1 MTTEPAKLTF
11 IADAMLGRLAKSL
24 RMLGYDVL
32 YRADIDDAELK
43 RIALRERR
51 VALTRDHEIAESNLP
66 IRIVLIASDHLE
78 EQLLQTVEELDLE
91 VEGELFTRCLVCN
104 VPVEDVA
111 AADVR
116 DSVPPYVFETQEHFS
131 RCPDCGRIY
140 WAATHVENAREWL
153 GRVLGKDG
161 GAARRP
167 AAGERPAPPP
177 AGNLFVT
184 GRPGVGKTTLI
195 KRVLTDVDAAAGGF
209 VTSEIRAVGTR
220 VGFAITDLRGEEGV
234 LAHVSIE
241 SPFRVGKYGVNRED
255 LERIGVKAL
264 DGAIASSDLVVMDE
278 IGRMELCSEPFQEAV
293 GRALDSAKPVFGTIQ
308 DRDNPFLD
316 EVRARPDVEVVRIT
330 EANRDEMREVVA
342 GKLAALL
349 GRGRD
354 DA

>member
-1 MTTEPAKLTF
+1 VTTETGQRAF

-32 YRADIDDAELK
+32 YRAGIDDAELK
-43 RIALRERR
+43 RIALREGR
-51 VALTRDHEIAESNLP
+51 VALTRDHEIAETNLP

-78 EQLLQTVEELDLE
+78 DQLLQTVEELDLE
-91 VEGELFTRCLVCN
+91 VGGELFTRCLVCN
-104 VPVEDVA
+104 VSVESVA

-131 RCPDCGRIY
+131 RCPSCGKIY

-161 GAARRP
+161 P
-167 AAGERPAPPP
+167 AAGDLPAPPR
-177 AGNLFVT
+177 ARNLFVT

-195 KRVLTDVDAAAGGF
+195 KRVLDDLDADVGGF
-209 VTSEIRAVGTR
+209 VTSEIRAAGAR
-220 VGFAITDLRGEEGV
+220 VGFAITDLRGDEGV

-255 LERIGVKAL
+255 LERIGVGAL

-278 IGRMELCSEPFQEAV
+278 IGRMELCSESFQEAV
-293 GRALDSAKPVFGTIQ
+293 GRALDSPKPVFGTIQ
-308 DRDNPFLD
+308 DRENRFLD

-330 EANRDEMREVVA
+330 EANRDDMRKVVA
-342 GKLAALL
+342 EKLAALL

-354 DA
+354 VP